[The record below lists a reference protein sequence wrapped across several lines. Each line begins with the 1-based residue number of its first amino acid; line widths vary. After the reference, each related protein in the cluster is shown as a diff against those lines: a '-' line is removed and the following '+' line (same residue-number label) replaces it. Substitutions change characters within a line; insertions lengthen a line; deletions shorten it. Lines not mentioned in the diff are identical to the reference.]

1 VSSEVRSYTL
11 TIPAGTTQAA
21 PASLDCT
28 FPPRRVDT
36 IEVIAPPGSNG
47 AVGFYIANSN
57 LRVIPFQ
64 SDAWLIVNNEKIVWQ
79 LDGYIDSG
87 SWQVV
92 GYNTGAQQHS
102 LYFRFL
108 LSLTTAA
115 TAGAI
120 TAPLD
125 TSALAG
131 PVTPGTT
138 DDVTFADSAAPFT
151 DLAAANS

>member
-1 VSSEVRSYTL
+1 MSSEVRSYTL
-11 TIPAGTTQAA
+11 NIPAGTPQSA
-21 PASLDCT
+21 PVSLDCT

-47 AVGFYIANSN
+47 AVGFFIANSN

-87 SWQVV
+87 SWQVF
-92 GYNTGAQQHS
+92 GYNTGIAAHS

-108 LSLTTAA
+108 LSLTTASS
-115 TAGAI
+115 GSVL

-131 PVTPGTT
+131 PITPGTT
-138 DDVTFADSAAPFT
+138 DDVTFADSVAPFT
-151 DLAAANS
+151 DLADANS